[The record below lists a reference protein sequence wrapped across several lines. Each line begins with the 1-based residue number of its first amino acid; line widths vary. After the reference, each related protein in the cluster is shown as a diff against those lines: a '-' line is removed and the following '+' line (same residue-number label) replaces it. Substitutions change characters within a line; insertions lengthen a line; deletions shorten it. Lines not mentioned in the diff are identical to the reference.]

1 MITVRRSEERGR
13 LRMGWLDSHH
23 TFSFGE
29 YYDPQHMGFGDLRV
43 INEDRVRSG
52 QGFSPHGHRNMEI
65 VSYVV
70 SGALAHR
77 DSTGGGGVIR
87 PDDVQVMS
95 AGRGIRHSE
104 MNGSETEPVH
114 FLQIWILPAQAETE
128 PAYRE
133 RRFERREGLTTLV
146 SPDGADGSL
155 PIGQDA
161 SIRRLLAAPGARHDL
176 TVERGR
182 AWVQV
187 VAGELQ
193 VDGETLRAGDG
204 AGITDT
210 ERFSLVAGSDVEA
223 LLFDLR

>member
-13 LRMGWLDSHH
+13 VRMGWLDSHH

-43 INEDRVRSG
+43 INEDRVRPG
-52 QGFSPHGHRNMEI
+52 QGFTPHGHRNMEI

-133 RRFERREGLTTLV
+133 RRFERSEGLTTLV

-161 SIRRLLAAPGARHDL
+161 SIRRLLAAPGAGRWPP
-176 TVERGR
+176 RGR
-182 AWVQV
+182 
-187 VAGELQ
+187 
-193 VDGETLRAGDG
+193 
-204 AGITDT
+204 
-210 ERFSLVAGSDVEA
+210 
-223 LLFDLR
+223 